1 VSAPLAVFWGDD
13 GYGLEAAVD
22 GVAARLA
29 GPDGAGPGRRRL
41 LGATTSAAEIAELV
55 ATSPLF
61 GGGTLVVVADPYPL
75 VRSEESAAAL
85 RRTLDQVAPGNG
97 LVFVAALDRVART
110 PPAYIVALRDG
121 ILERGGEARELRA
134 PTEGRFAAWIE
145 ARASERGVRLGRGA
159 AQELAARVGGTV
171 REGDVDRRGM
181 GLLAVAELEKLALY
195 RPDAMVSVD
204 DVDALVTEAIPTS
217 GWAFLDAV
225 GERDARRAVALL
237 PGLLETLP
245 EPVVVAQL
253 HRRIRDL
260 AIAHDA
266 AARGS
271 SPPQLMKLLGSG
283 SSFVVQK
290 LVAQSSRWTDM
301 ELEDA
306 LEGVLDLDDRV
317 KGATPS
323 TEAQRRLAFTLWLV
337 ERVGGRARAAS
348 PRG

>member
-1 VSAPLAVFWGDD
+1 
-13 GYGLEAAVD
+13 
-22 GVAARLA
+22 
-29 GPDGAGPGRRRL
+29 
-41 LGATTSAAEIAELV
+41 
-55 ATSPLF
+55 
-61 GGGTLVVVADPYPL
+61 
-75 VRSEESAAAL
+75 
-85 RRTLDQVAPGNG
+85 
-97 LVFVAALDRVART
+97 
-110 PPAYIVALRDG
+110 
-121 ILERGGEARELRA
+121 
-134 PTEGRFAAWIE
+134 
-145 ARASERGVRLGRGA
+145 
-159 AQELAARVGGTV
+159 
-171 REGDVDRRGM
+171 M

-195 RPDAMVSVD
+195 RPDTLVSVD

-217 GWAFLDAV
+217 AWAFLDAV
-225 GERDARRAVALL
+225 GERNVRRAVALL

-260 AIAHDA
+260 AIAHDGA
-266 AARGS
+266 ALGS

-290 LVAQSSRWTDM
+290 LVAQSARWTDM

-306 LEGVLDLDDRV
+306 LEGVLDLDDRI

-348 PRG
+348 ARG